1 MSRSCRARWTKPRRS
16 RAVAQRQLELTHPQ
30 TGPRRVDRHSH
41 LASEPWGGRET
52 RLPCGRREQTLA
64 GERLARFEPGQ
75 KGDQAPRDPL
85 RDAEASADSLG
96 KYGDAQVRAVLDE
109 WREVAGQ
116 IRVAEQ
122 KEAGRCCPLRRGQRL
137 PLPATPKAQHDR
149 AGLFRNVRGAVP
161 RAVVRH
167 EHLGGR
173 ECAPQRRHASSDHQ
187 FLITYSN
194 KNRQRLIH
202 PWSSSREWSEAL
214 RRRRC
219 PSSRSF
225 LFPPDRVTTTTGG

>member
-1 MSRSCRARWTKPRRS
+1 MGAEAALGSAPEVVRESDGRDRGDGRPVDQSDLPADQRQTQTSEAEAKGSAGVEHVAELPGAVDEAAEVAPG

-137 PLPATPKAQHDR
+137 PLPATPKAQHDP
-149 AGLFRNVRGAVP
+149 AGLFR
-161 RAVVRH
+161 
-167 EHLGGR
+167 
-173 ECAPQRRHASSDHQ
+173 
-187 FLITYSN
+187 T
-194 KNRQRLIH
+194 
-202 PWSSSREWSEAL
+202 
-214 RRRRC
+214 
-219 PSSRSF
+219 
-225 LFPPDRVTTTTGG
+225 